1 MSMNGTENINPVL
14 LKQLEQM
21 KKRLLGTILD
31 HTAYERLARV
41 RLVDE
46 QLAERTE
53 LYLLQAYQTG
63 KLKNRVTDVQLKE
76 MLGALSEKK
85 DFTITR
91 K

>member
-1 MSMNGTENINPVL
+1 MNMNGTENINPAM

-21 KKRLLGTILD
+21 KKRLLGAILE
-31 HTAYERLARV
+31 HAAYERLARV

-46 QLAERTE
+46 QLAGRTE

-63 KLKNRVTDVQLKE
+63 KLKNRVSDVQLKE
-76 MLGALSEKK
+76 MLGVLSEKK
-85 DFTITR
+85 NFTITR